1 MQAKQLFAKARK
13 EKRTMLTPD
22 EAFELLRAYKI
33 PVAGYA
39 LVQTADDAVKSAD
52 KLGYPV
58 ALKVVSKKVT
68 HKTDVGGV
76 VLDIDNADALRAGFE
91 KLLVRLKKAGVRH
104 DAVLVQAMAA
114 SGQQVIVGGKKDPQF
129 GQTVMFGAGG
139 VYVELMDDVAVHVA
153 PVTKADAEA
162 MMSET
167 KMYKALKGFRG
178 RSYDTETV
186 ADVLAK
192 VSKLLTENAEI
203 AEMDINPLVVFEG
216 KGGAIAVDARI
227 VLE

>member
-22 EAFELLRAYKI
+22 EAFELLKAYKI

-39 LVQTADDAVKSAD
+39 LVQTADDAAKAAD

-58 ALKVVSKKVT
+58 ALKVVSKKVA

-76 VLDIDNADALRAGFE
+76 MLDVDSPDALRAGFD
-91 KLLVRLKKAGVRH
+91 KMIARLKKAGVRA
-104 DAVLVQAMAA
+104 DAVLVQSMAA

-129 GQTVMFGAGG
+129 GQTVVFGAGG
-139 VYVELMDDVAVHVA
+139 VYVELMDDVAVHIA
-153 PVTKADAEA
+153 PVTKAEADA
-162 MMSET
+162 MMAET

-178 RSYDTETV
+178 RSYDTDAV
-186 ADVLAK
+186 ADVISK
-192 VSKLLTENAEI
+192 VSKLLTENADI
-203 AEMDINPLVVFEG
+203 AEMDINPLVVFADN
-216 KGGAIAVDARI
+216 GGAIAVDARVI
-227 VLE
+227 LE